1 MKRLLDIR
9 VLLFLQVWMAG
20 VMSYAQDNI
29 IDEVVWVVGD
39 EPVLK
44 SEIEQARLRAQYE
57 GVKFDKDPYCVIP
70 EQMAVQKL
78 FLHQAVID
86 SIEVSESDVLKQVDR
101 QMNFY
106 IQQIGSK
113 EKLEEY
119 LNQTT
124 TQLRERWREEVRNQM
139 TADEMKRK
147 IVGDI
152 KVTPAQVRRYFNDL
166 PSDSVPYVPTQ
177 VEVQIIT
184 QEPGIPQ
191 EEIERVKA
199 RLRDFTD
206 RINSG
211 EAQFSTLARLY
222 SEDPVSAR
230 QGGEMDFMGR
240 GQLVPEFAAV
250 AFNLTD
256 PDKVS
261 KIVETEYGFHI
272 IQLIEKRGDRIKV
285 RHILLKPQIPD
296 EKISSAIMR
305 LDSIADDIR
314 SGKFSFESAAAY
326 LSSDKNS
333 KNNNGLMPNKNEGT
347 SHFEMQQLPQEI
359 AVVVDKMNIGE
370 ISKAFT
376 MINTENQKLE
386 CAIVRL
392 KTRIPGHKATI
403 TEDYQRLKNVVLERL
418 QNEKLEKW
426 IAGKQK
432 STYVRINE
440 KWKNCDFQYPGWNQN

>member
-1 MKRLLDIR
+1 MKKSLSIK
-9 VLLFLQVWMAG
+9 VLIFLQVWMIGAI
-20 VMSYAQDNI
+20 SYAQDNI

-39 EPVLK
+39 EPILK

-86 SIEVSESDVLKQVDR
+86 SIEVSEADVLKQVDR

-124 TQLRERWREEVRNQM
+124 TQLREKWREEVRNQM
-139 TADEMKRK
+139 IADEMKRK

-152 KVTPAQVRRYFNDL
+152 KVTPAQVRRYFSNL
-166 PSDSVPYVPTQ
+166 PSDSIPYVPTQ

-184 QEPGIPQ
+184 QEPKIPQ

-199 RLRDFTD
+199 RLRDFTE

-211 EAQFSTLARLY
+211 ETQFSTLARLY

-256 PDKVS
+256 PKKVS

-272 IQLIEKRGDRIKV
+272 IQLNEKRGDRIKV
-285 RHILLKPQIPD
+285 RHILLKPQI
-296 EKISSAIMR
+296 SAEEINASTMR

-314 SGKFSFESAAAY
+314 SGKFSFEAAATY

-347 SHFEMQQLPQEI
+347 SRFEMQQLPQEI
-359 AVVVDKMNIGE
+359 AVVIDKMNIGE

-376 MINTENQKLE
+376 MINTENQKQE
-386 CAIVRL
+386 CAIVKL

-403 TEDYQRLKNVVLERL
+403 TEDYQRLKNVVLEKL
-418 QNEKLEKW
+418 QNEKLQKW
-426 IAGKQK
+426 IAEKQK
-432 STYVRINE
+432 TTYVRINE
-440 KWKNCDFQYPGWNQN
+440 KWKNCDFQYPGWIH